1 MASSKVGDA
10 AATQVSLGSETDKG
24 RTEESPVIPKIYQHI
39 TVVSQVVPCDLTDFK
54 GTPITLWLALAV
66 SIGPRQIR
74 ELGLKGRWEEAL
86 NLLNSLSSY
95 LGRRG
100 RRV

>member
-39 TVVSQVVPCDLTDFK
+39 TVVAQVVPCDLTDFK
-54 GTPITLWLALAV
+54 GNAYYSV
-66 SIGPRQIR
+66 VGF
-74 ELGLKGRWEEAL
+74 G
-86 NLLNSLSSY
+86 SLHWSKANP
-95 LGRRG
+95 
-100 RRV
+100 

>member
-1 MASSKVGDA
+1 
-10 AATQVSLGSETDKG
+10 
-24 RTEESPVIPKIYQHI
+24 VIPKIYQHI
-39 TVVSQVVPCDLTDFK
+39 TVVSQVVPCDLTDFSWE
-54 GTPITLWLALAV
+54 TPITLWTLWLALV

-95 LGRRG
+95 LGRRDMA
-100 RRV
+100 